1 MKKYQYTDPVD
12 NGCTKIK
19 LSRKQH
25 DKLFPNRKRS
35 IFTHYDYY
43 IGDDKMVL
51 HRTTS
56 LFWKTV
62 VTIGFPVVILGYGI
76 FNFKEVLKE
85 YHELYN
91 QKRLGHFGADEC
103 WSNTDT
109 YAAVA
114 QIAKYSGQWG

>member
-1 MKKYQYTDPVD
+1 MYFYITCDHILEIFEYIQFISSPIT
-12 NGCTKIK
+12 
-19 LSRKQH
+19 
-25 DKLFPNRKRS
+25 NRKRS
-35 IFTHYDYY
+35 ILTHYDYY
-43 IGDDKMVL
+43 IGDDKLIL

-56 LFWKTV
+56 LFWKV
-62 VTIGFPVVILGYGI
+62 VITIGFPVVVLGYGI

-91 QKRLGHFGADEC
+91 EKRLGHFSCDQC

-114 QIAKYSGQWG
+114 RIAKDSGQWG